1 VRLRRLGL
9 AVLALWAAAARAQE
23 VIPAAPANHFNDYA
37 GLVSPATATDLN
49 NQLEQFERA
58 TSNQVVVA
66 IYPKMQSDS
75 SVEDYAVRVA
85 QSWKVGQAGKNNGIV
100 LFIFRDSHQVWIT
113 VGYGLEGV
121 VTDALAKQIVSDEIL
136 PAFKRGDFDGGVRE
150 GVTALMAA
158 ARGEYK
164 GTGRTVRDGKRDQ
177 GPSGAIITLFLI
189 GFIMLA
195 LLRRKAAVYR
205 SQGRTG
211 FGGFILPLLFSGG
224 GGGGGGFGGGGGGGG
239 GSFSGGGGSFGGG
252 GAGGSW

>member
-1 VRLRRLGL
+1 MRLRRLGL
-9 AVLALWAAAARAQE
+9 AVLALWAVTARAQE
-23 VIPAAPANHFNDYA
+23 VIPPAPANHFNDYA

-49 NQLEQFERA
+49 SQLEQFERA

-121 VTDALAKQIVSDEIL
+121 VTDALAKEIVSNEII
-136 PAFKRGDFDGGVRE
+136 PAFKRGDFEGGVRA

-164 GTGRTVRDGKRDQ
+164 GTGRTVLDGKRNQ
-177 GPSGAIITLFLI
+177 GPAGAYLALFLI
-189 GFIMLA
+189 VFVMMA
-195 LLRRKAAVYR
+195 LLRRKAAVYG

-211 FGGFILPLLFSGG
+211 FGGFILPLLFSV
-224 GGGGGGFGGGGGGGG
+224 GGGGGFGGGGGGGG
-239 GSFSGGGGSFGGG
+239 GSFSGGGGGFGGG